1 MVFLKAEPPFRLK
14 RFCAVSIGLPQI
26 WDFSK
31 WQ

>member
-1 MVFLKAEPPFRLK
+1 MVFLKAEPTVRLK
-14 RFCAVSIGLPQI
+14 RFCAVSIGLLRI